1 MASKSNKALG
11 AALLVALGVGA
22 YLGNLIPKLGWGLG
36 SGFLGQSGET
46 PSASPTGRRPVTS
59 KKATS
64 TDEASPETPTASTPA
79 VVVRIDGHDLLLQ
92 GVDGEYTPTDAPEI
106 ARLTAAAK
114 PGEGAPRLRVELT
127 PRSRAKAETELQQ
140 ALRDAQ
146 IGEGEV
152 LWVKPQ
158 QQ

>member
-1 MASKSNKALG
+1 MAAKSNKALG

-22 YLGNLIPKLGWGLG
+22 YLGNLIPKLGWGTG
-36 SGFLGQSGET
+36 SGWLGQAPDTLATATTEQPRSPSAKPASASGEAAAGEDTT
-46 PSASPTGRRPVTS
+46 P
-59 KKATS
+59 
-64 TDEASPETPTASTPA
+64 PA

-92 GVDGEYTPTDAPEI
+92 GADGEFQPTDAAEI
-106 ARLTAAAK
+106 VRLAVAATPAA
-114 PGEGAPRLRVELT
+114 GAPRLRIELT

-146 IGEGEV
+146 VDAEEV

-158 QQ
+158 QP

>member
-1 MASKSNKALG
+1 MAAKSNKALG

-22 YLGNLIPKLGWGLG
+22 YLGNLIPKLGWGTG
-36 SGFLGQSGET
+36 SGWLGQAPDTLATATTEQPRSTSAKPASSSGE
-46 PSASPTGRRPVTS
+46 AAG
-59 KKATS
+59 
-64 TDEASPETPTASTPA
+64 DEDTTEPA

-92 GVDGEYTPTDAPEI
+92 GADGEFQPTDAAEI
-106 ARLTAAAK
+106 VRLAVAATPAA
-114 PGEGAPRLRVELT
+114 GAPRLRIELT

-146 IGEGEV
+146 VDAEEV

-158 QQ
+158 QP